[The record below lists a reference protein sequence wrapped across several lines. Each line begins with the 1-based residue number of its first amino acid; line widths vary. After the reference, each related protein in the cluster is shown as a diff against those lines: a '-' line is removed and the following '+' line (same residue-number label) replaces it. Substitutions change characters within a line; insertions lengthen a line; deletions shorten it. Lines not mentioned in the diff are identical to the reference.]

1 MGRMRGVLTGLGL
14 GVVASGLV
22 VALAVPLV
30 PPAVQLPPTS
40 DPPTSIFCVVV
51 PKVTVEEAYKRLIM
65 FMLSTPIANA
75 VPPDTFVPKAGFVK

>member
-30 PPAVQLPPTS
+30 PPAWRSPWFVWG
-40 DPPTSIFCVVV
+40 
-51 PKVTVEEAYKRLIM
+51 VTVAILA
-65 FMLSTPIANA
+65 LSMAL
-75 VPPDTFVPKAGFVK
+75 VVSPPSSSRP